1 MPSNRPTS
9 AELLDAVQKFLKAE
23 VLPALS
29 GNSKYQVQVAVTALN
44 IVAREMASADQ
55 LDAAERARLDDLL
68 GAEGGLEE
76 LNRLLIGGI
85 RERRWTYRDAVL
97 IEHLRLTTIGKM
109 SIDNPKYAT
118 YLEAQ
123 GRT

>member
-1 MPSNRPTS
+1 VPSNRPTS